1 MEELDSYEEWL
12 SVFYKEG
19 LDQKELSNG
28 RIQRKNTGE
37 ISISILSY
45 VLSFYYNRNI
55 DCC

>member
-55 DCC
+55 DCS